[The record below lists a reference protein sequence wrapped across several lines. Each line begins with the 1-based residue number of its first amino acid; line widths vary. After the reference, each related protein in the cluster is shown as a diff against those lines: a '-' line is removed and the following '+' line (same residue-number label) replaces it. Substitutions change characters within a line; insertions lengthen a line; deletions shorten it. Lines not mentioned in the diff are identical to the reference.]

1 MLVILISTTGGNQ
14 AVEASTDLVIESLYF
29 TILEI
34 IRQKE
39 LILKLKDNRITYVFF
54 IVMFISNKH
63 C

>member
-14 AVEASTDLVIESLYF
+14 AVEANTDLVIESLYF

-39 LILKLKDNRITYVFF
+39 LILKLKDNRITYVFL
-54 IVMFISNKH
+54 
-63 C
+63 